1 MAESDTPAV
10 RRLSGLEHALRH
22 AWPELEI
29 PFAPGEY
36 RQRLDRVRAGMQA
49 AGLDLLWL
57 TAPESQ
63 CYLTGYAAEWYQSES
78 PRDWMPLSGLAVHVD
93 HDEPIFFNS
102 VAEAVLSRYHSA
114 ARDLRLFPR
123 PQHQPGIE
131 YIVSELAAAG
141 WLPARVGFELWSHR
155 PNRAV
160 SELMQAAFER
170 AGASVTDGSDI
181 VRAARGVKSPQELAY
196 IEIADRIAHVG
207 LAAAREALRPGVTEL
222 EVYGAMVHAMARAG
236 GENPGITQPV
246 LSGSK
251 TFSYHALASR
261 KQIMP
266 GELVIV
272 DVAGVYHRYHADL
285 ARTFSMG
292 EPHPAVARFCARQAG
307 VWDVV
312 RDIIRPGMPVRDF
325 NAAVQ
330 GYYEEQGIWEQRSWV
345 GGYEFGIAFPPDW
358 VGPFYYDAGSD
369 PGDAVFAAGMVVN
382 HESNFF
388 VPKHAGINFTI
399 DMLMFTDDDARLMGS
414 APFGLEVV
422 E

>member
-1 MAESDTPAV
+1 MPDTDAPQV
-10 RRLSGLEHALRH
+10 HRLSGLEHALRH
-22 AWPELEI
+22 AWPEMELA
-29 PFAPGEY
+29 FAPGEY
-36 RQRLDRVRAGMQA
+36 RQRLTRVREGMQR
-49 AGLDLLWL
+49 AGLQLLWL
-57 TAPESQ
+57 TSPESQ

-78 PRDWMPLSGLAVHVD
+78 PKDWMPLSGVAVHVD
-93 HDEPIFFNS
+93 HDELIFFNS

-123 PQHQPGIE
+123 PQHQPGIA
-131 YIVSELAAAG
+131 YIVDELKAAG
-141 WLPARVGFELWSHR
+141 WLGGRVGFELWSHR

-160 SELMQAAFER
+160 SELMQSAFEG
-170 AGASVTDGSDI
+170 AGCVVVDGTDI
-181 VRAARGVKSPQELAY
+181 VRGVRGSKSPQELAY
-196 IEIADRIAHVG
+196 MEIADRIAHVG

-222 EVYGAMVHAMARAG
+222 EVYGAMVYAMARAG

-246 LSGSK
+246 VSGSK

-272 DVAGVYHRYHADL
+272 DVCGVYHRYHADL
-285 ARTFSMG
+285 ARTYSMG
-292 EPHPAVARFCARQAG
+292 EPHPAVARFCERQAG

-312 RDIIRPGMPVRDF
+312 RGILRPGLPVREF

-330 GYYEEQGIWEQRSWV
+330 DYYTQQGIWEQRSWV

-358 VGPFYYDAGSD
+358 VGAFYYDAGSD
-369 PGDAVFAAGMVVN
+369 PGEAIFAPGTVVN

-388 VPKHAGINFTI
+388 VPHHAGISFTI
-399 DMLMFTDDDARLMGS
+399 DMLMFTDDDARVMGT
-414 APFGLEVV
+414 APFGLTVV

>member
-1 MAESDTPAV
+1 MDAAETPRV
-10 RRLSGLEHALRH
+10 HRLSGLEHALRH
-22 AWPELEI
+22 AWPEMEL

-36 RQRLDRVRAGMQA
+36 QQRLTRVRAGMQR
-49 AGLDLLWL
+49 AGLDVLWL
-57 TAPESQ
+57 TSPESQ

-78 PRDWMPLSGLAVHVD
+78 PKDWMPLSGLAVHVD
-93 HDEPIFFNS
+93 HEQPIFFNS
-102 VAEAVLSRYHSA
+102 VAEAVLSRYHSFA
-114 ARDLRLFPR
+114 PDLRLFPR
-123 PQHQPGIE
+123 PQHQPGID
-131 YIVSELAAAG
+131 YIVGELKAAG
-141 WLPARVGFELWSHR
+141 WLGGRVGFELWSHR

-160 SELMQAAFER
+160 SELLQAAFEG
-170 AGASVTDGSDI
+170 AGAVVVDGTDI
-181 VRAARGVKSPQELAY
+181 VRGVRGTKSPQELAY
-196 IEIADRIAHVG
+196 LEIADRIAHVG
-207 LAAAREALRPGVTEL
+207 LAAAQEALRPGVTEL
-222 EVYGAMVHAMARAG
+222 EVYGAMVYAMAKAG

-246 LSGSK
+246 VSGSK

-272 DVAGVYHRYHADL
+272 DVCGVYHRYHADL
-285 ARTFSMG
+285 ARTYSMG
-292 EPHPAVARFCARQAG
+292 EPHPAVARFCERQAG

-312 RDIIRPGMPVRDF
+312 REVIRPGLPVRDF
-325 NAAVQ
+325 NRAVQ

-369 PGDAVFAAGMVVN
+369 PGEACFTPGTVVN

-388 VPKHAGINFTI
+388 APHHAGISFTI
-399 DMLMFTDDDARLMGS
+399 DMLMFDDDEARVMGT
-414 APFGLEVV
+414 APFGLTVV